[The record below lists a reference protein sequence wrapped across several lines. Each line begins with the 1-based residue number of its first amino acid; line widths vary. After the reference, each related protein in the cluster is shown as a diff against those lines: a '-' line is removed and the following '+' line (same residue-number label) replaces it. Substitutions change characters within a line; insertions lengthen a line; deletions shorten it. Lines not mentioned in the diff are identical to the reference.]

1 MSDLPIALEDDIRP
15 TNHKTHPYDYTV
27 CRTGILTDKQFNLV
41 EEIRK
46 EGKKYKITVTDI
58 RHDRRY
64 VGETKCKPIDEIL
77 SIWFDMVAKLK
88 VKARRTNFILINNV
102 DDEFLTITYELTS
115 KQTTI
120 YKLATE

>member
-1 MSDLPIALEDDIRP
+1 MSDLPIALEDDTRP
-15 TNHKTHPYDYTV
+15 TNSKSHTYEYTA
-27 CRTGILTDKQFNLV
+27 CRTGVLTDKQFNLV
-41 EEIRK
+41 EEVRK

-58 RHDRRY
+58 RYDRRY

-77 SIWFDMVAKLK
+77 SIWFDMLSKLK

-102 DDEFLTITYELTS
+102 DDEFLTITYNLVD

-120 YKLATE
+120 YKLAAE